1 MDKYFVA
8 WWNVENLF
16 DVENSTERS
25 DRLKE
30 VLKDELIG
38 WNEKVLNIK
47 ISQLA
52 IIISKMNH
60 GNGPDIIG
68 VCEVE
73 DGPVLNKLVTKIK
86 NFVPRNYQVVHEEYD
101 DKRGIEVGF
110 IYDAS
115 KFEIA
120 KHNQT
125 GKYLVFSHQVLR
137 EEATRNILQV
147 NFRIK
152 TSDTSNGT

>member
-38 WNEKVLNIK
+38 WNEKVLSTK

-52 IIISKMNH
+52 KIISKMNH

-73 DGPVLNKLVTKIK
+73 DGPVVNKLVTKIK
-86 NFVPRNYQVVHEEYD
+86 NFVPRNYQVVH
-101 DKRGIEVGF
+101 
-110 IYDAS
+110 
-115 KFEIA
+115 
-120 KHNQT
+120 
-125 GKYLVFSHQVLR
+125 
-137 EEATRNILQV
+137 
-147 NFRIK
+147 
-152 TSDTSNGT
+152 